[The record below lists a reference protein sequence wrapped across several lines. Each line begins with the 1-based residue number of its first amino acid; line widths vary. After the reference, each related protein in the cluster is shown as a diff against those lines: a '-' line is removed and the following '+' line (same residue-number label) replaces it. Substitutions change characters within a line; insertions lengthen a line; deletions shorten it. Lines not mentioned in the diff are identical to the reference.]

1 MEPPPLGN
9 HGSRSERTDSRE
21 LSRAGAA
28 RVDSASDEREI
39 RELARRYFL
48 WPRNVTVREQ
58 EEAEEAQEAEAEKPR
73 WRERGSE
80 AEAEAE
86 AEAEKLRHKKRLKIK
101 AHRHTH
107 SHKERR
113 TSTAAARRAF
123 FYTCVGSCANEHSP
137 KLVVAIADA
146 AAAATTAAAAP
157 LIKRPNDIES
167 PAN

>member
-1 MEPPPLGN
+1 MFRFFSFLFFFLLQFFGVFGGALWCVEPPPLGN

-123 FYTCVGSCANEHSP
+123 LHLRWELR
-137 KLVVAIADA
+137 K
-146 AAAATTAAAAP
+146 
-157 LIKRPNDIES
+157 
-167 PAN
+167 